1 MKKRKKNEDQHEN
14 QLKDQ
19 NEILLFLFD
28 IIPFLLDF
36 LSLLAVRNDTENGT
50 N

>member
-1 MKKRKKNEDQHEN
+1 MKAFRIKVTAFFVFS
-14 QLKDQ
+14 
-19 NEILLFLFD
+19 IF
-28 IIPFLLDF
+28 IPFLLDF